1 MKVSLF
7 TVCDYYPED
16 HPEIADFY
24 DRQMKLADWAEELG
38 YDGFFMAEHHF
49 HPYGLVPDALQM
61 LTAIAM
67 RTKRIL
73 LGPAI
78 SVLPFHN
85 PVKVAEQFCVLDQ
98 VSRGRVVPGVGSGYL
113 QHEFEGFNL
122 TPADKR
128 QRFDEALEV
137 MEKAMSGKRFSHEGH
152 YYTVPK
158 TRLNV
163 VPFQKRKLEPKI
175 AILSELAAYHVG
187 KRGYG
192 IMTVPYATV
201 DTIDDAA
208 PLFANYRKGWAE
220 SGKDGEGEVFAAIHT
235 HISDKEANENEINRH
250 HIEKYVYSRLY
261 AKHSTYDE
269 CLQRGV
275 IASGTVEQVTEQLQR
290 VLDTG
295 VNHLK
300 LMVDYGAMPDDE
312 IRQTMEVVMR
322 DVIPNLVDKVPA
334 MA

>member
-1 MKVSLF
+1 MKVSIF
-7 TVCDYYPED
+7 TVCDYYED
-16 HPEIADFY
+16 AHPGIADY
-24 DRQMKLADWAEELG
+24 YEQQITLAEWAEELG

-67 RTKRIL
+67 RTERVL

-137 MEKAMSGKRFSHEGH
+137 MEKAMRGKRFSHEGH
-152 YYTVPK
+152 YFTVPK

-163 VPFQKRKLEPKI
+163 KPYEGRTLEPKI

-201 DTIDDAA
+201 DNIDDAA

-220 SGKDGEGEVFAAIHT
+220 SGKEGEGDVFAAIHT
-235 HISDKEANENEINRH
+235 HISNKEWDKNELNRQ

-261 AKHSTYDE
+261 ARHSTYDE
-269 CLQRGV
+269 CMARGV

-300 LMVDYGAMPDDE
+300 LLVDYGAMPRDE
-312 IRQTMEVVMR
+312 IRATMERVMKEVV
-322 DVIPNLVDKVPA
+322 PNLEDAKLVTV
-334 MA
+334 

>member
-1 MKVSLF
+1 MKISIF
-7 TVCDYYPED
+7 TVCDYYAD
-16 HPEIADFY
+16 AHPGIADY
-24 DRQMKLADWAEELG
+24 YSMQMELADWAEELG
-38 YDGFFMAEHHF
+38 YEGFFMAEHHF

-67 RTKRIL
+67 RTERIK

-98 VSRGRVVPGVGSGYL
+98 VSRGRVIPGVGSGYL

-137 MEKAMSGKRFSHEGH
+137 MEKAMRGKRFSHEGE
-152 YYTVPK
+152 YFTVPK

-163 VPFQKRKLEPKI
+163 EPYERRKLEPKI

-220 SGKDGEGEVFAAIHT
+220 SGKEGEGDVFAAIHT
-235 HISDKEANENEINRH
+235 HISDKEWDKNQVNRD

-269 CLQRGV
+269 CMSRGV

-290 VLDTG
+290 VLNTG

-300 LMVDYGAMPDDE
+300 LLVDYGAMPRDE
-312 IRQTMEVVMR
+312 VRQTMELVMS
-322 DVIPNLVDKVPA
+322 DVAPNLEDAKLEVA
-334 MA
+334 